1 MAKGNTKSKEQ
12 KPIEQTLWDAAN
24 KLRGKVEPA
33 EYKHVVLSMIFLKYA
48 NDRFSE
54 HREQMIANGQEAFLE
69 MMPFYQKDNVFYI
82 PECARW
88 DFIMKNAKQPDIAIK
103 IDTALHEIEMKNP
116 SLEGALPDNY
126 YSRLHMDPSG
136 LSSLLDLINGIDLQ
150 VGGDKDVFG
159 KVYEYCLRQ
168 FALKEGKGKGE
179 FYTPRTVVAL
189 LCELIE
195 PYSGIVYDGA
205 CGSGGMFVQSMRFVD
220 EHKGNRLEV
229 SIYGQELTDTTR
241 RLAKM
246 NLAIRGISANLGAEA
261 ANTFLNDQH
270 KDLKA
275 DFSLENPPFNQKD
288 WREPNQLTD
297 DPRWNGYPTPPTS
310 NANYGWLLNT
320 LSKLSQNGVGVVLL
334 ANGALSADGEE
345 YEIRKQMIEND
356 VVESIIVLPR
366 NMFYTTNISVTIWVL
381 NKNKKSRIENRPDGT
396 VSYRDRSNEVLFM
409 DLRQMGHP
417 YEKRYI
423 EFNEEDRATIVECF
437 KSWRF
442 EKHNNS
448 YKDIPFF
455 CRSVSKDIIAQKDYN
470 LSPSKYIELV
480 HLHQKDGFEYKRLGD
495 YISEIDN
502 RNSKSE
508 VTNLLGVSIEKRFM
522 PSVANIIGTD
532 LTTYKIISKNQFA
545 CSLMQVSRDGGVALA
560 LYKQREPSIMSPAY
574 YLFEVTNK
582 EIFPEYLELVLMGQ
596 EFDRDASFYAIGGVR
611 GTLTWQEFCDIEIP
625 VPDKPVQQELI
636 LNKRIFSLKNELS
649 DLLESTELSKNE
661 LKSKLSSVIDS
672 I

>member
-1 MAKGNTKSKEQ
+1 MARGTAKPKEQ

-24 KLRGKVEPA
+24 KLRGKVEPS

-48 NDRFSE
+48 NDRFNE
-54 HREQMIANGQEAFLE
+54 HREKMKANGQDAFLE
-69 MMPFYQKDNVFYI
+69 MLPFYQKDNVFYI

-88 DFIMKNAKQPDIAIK
+88 SFIMENAKQPDIAIK
-103 IDTALHEIEMKNP
+103 IDTALHEIEMKNKT
-116 SLEGALPDNY
+116 LAGALPDNY

-136 LSSLLDLINGIDLQ
+136 LSSLLDLINGLELQ

-220 EHKGNRLEV
+220 EHKGNRLNV

-288 WREPNQLTD
+288 WREANQLNS
-297 DPRWNGYPTPPTS
+297 DPRWDGYPTPPTS

-320 LSKLSQNGVGVVLL
+320 LSKLGQNGVGVVLL
-334 ANGALSADGEE
+334 ANGALSAGGEE
-345 YEIRKQMIEND
+345 YEIRKRLIEND
-356 VVESIIVLPR
+356 RVEAIVILPR
-366 NMFYTTNISVTIWVL
+366 NMFYTTDISVTVWIL
-381 NKNKKSRIENRPDGT
+381 NKNKKSRVEKRPDGDVT
-396 VSYRDRSNEVLFM
+396 FRDRTDEILFM

-417 YEKRYI
+417 YEKKYIELTEEDRAVVVDRFKSWRLDGYKSPYENVPEFCYAAKKPEIAEKDYSLVPSRYI
-423 EFNEEDRATIVECF
+423 EFINRDESVGYEEKMT
-437 KSWRF
+437 
-442 EKHNNS
+442 
-448 YKDIPFF
+448 
-455 CRSVSKDIIAQKDYN
+455 Q
-470 LSPSKYIELV
+470 LQGELT
-480 HLHQKDGFEYKRLGD
+480 E
-495 YISEIDN
+495 
-502 RNSKSE
+502 
-508 VTNLLGVSIEKRFM
+508 LLIQE
-522 PSVANIIGTD
+522 
-532 LTTYKIISKNQFA
+532 Q
-545 CSLMQVSRDGGVALA
+545 QSR
-560 LYKQREPSIMSPAY
+560 Q
-574 YLFEVTNK
+574 
-582 EIFPEYLELVLMGQ
+582 
-596 EFDRDASFYAIGGVR
+596 
-611 GTLTWQEFCDIEIP
+611 
-625 VPDKPVQQELI
+625 
-636 LNKRIFSLKNELS
+636 
-649 DLLESTELSKNE
+649 DLLEVMKGLGYEI
-661 LKSKLSSVIDS
+661 KL
-672 I
+672 

>member
-1 MAKGNTKSKEQ
+1 MAKGIKEQ
-12 KPIEQTLWDAAN
+12 KPIEQILWDAAN

-48 NDRFSE
+48 NDRFDE
-54 HREQMIANGQEAFLE
+54 HRAQMIENGQASFLE

-88 DFIMKNAKQPDIAIK
+88 AYIMENAKQPDIAIK
-103 IDTALHEIEMKNP
+103 IDTALHEIEAKNP
-116 SLEGALPDNY
+116 ALAGALPDNY

-136 LSSLLDLINGIDLQ
+136 LASLIDLVNGIQLQ

-220 EHKGNRLEV
+220 EHKGNRLNV

-288 WREPNQLTD
+288 WREANQLND

-320 LSKLSQNGVGVVLL
+320 LSKLGQNGVGVVLL
-334 ANGALSADGEE
+334 ANGALSSGGDEC
-345 YEIRKQMIEND
+345 EIRKRLIEND
-356 VVESIIVLPR
+356 MLEAIIVLPNR
-366 NMFYTTNISVTIWVL
+366 MFYTTDISVTIWIL
-381 NKNKKSRIENRPDGT
+381 NKNKHARSEKRPDGE
-396 VSYRDRSNEVLFM
+396 VRFRDRSGEILFM

-417 YEKRYI
+417 YEKKYI
-423 EFNEEDRATIVECF
+423 EFTDEDRAIIVDRF

-442 EKHNNS
+442 EG
-448 YKDIPFF
+448 YPIQYEDIPEF
-455 CRSVSKDIIAQKDYN
+455 CYSAKKEEIVEKDYS
-470 LSPSKYIELV
+470 LVPSRYIEFV
-480 HLHQKDGFEYKRLGD
+480 
-495 YISEIDN
+495 N
-502 RNSKSE
+502 RDETVGYEDKMAQLQGELRELLIQEQQSK
-508 VTNLLGVSIEKRFM
+508 
-522 PSVANIIGTD
+522 
-532 LTTYKIISKNQFA
+532 Q
-545 CSLMQVSRDGGVALA
+545 
-560 LYKQREPSIMSPAY
+560 
-574 YLFEVTNK
+574 
-582 EIFPEYLELVLMGQ
+582 
-596 EFDRDASFYAIGGVR
+596 
-611 GTLTWQEFCDIEIP
+611 
-625 VPDKPVQQELI
+625 
-636 LNKRIFSLKNELS
+636 
-649 DLLESTELSKNE
+649 DLLEVMRGLGYEL
-661 LKSKLSSVIDS
+661 
-672 I
+672 

>member
-1 MAKGNTKSKEQ
+1 MARKSAKPKEQ
-12 KPIEQTLWDAAN
+12 KPIEVTLWDAAN

-48 NDRFSE
+48 NDRFDE
-54 HREQMIANGQEAFLE
+54 HREQMVANGQEAFLE
-69 MMPFYQKDNVFYI
+69 MMPFYTKDNVFYI

-88 DFIMKNAKQPDIAIK
+88 AFIMENAKQPDIAIK

-116 SLEGALPDNY
+116 ALEGALPDNY

-136 LSSLLDLINGIDLQ
+136 LSSLLDLINGLELQ
-150 VGGDKDVFG
+150 VGGDKDIFG

-220 EHKGNRLEV
+220 AHGGNRLGV

-288 WREPNQLTD
+288 WREANQLND
-297 DPRWNGYPTPPTS
+297 DPRWNGYPTPPAS

-320 LSKLSQNGVGVVLL
+320 LSKLGQNGVGVVLL
-334 ANGALSADGEE
+334 ANGALSAGGDE
-345 YEIRKQMIEND
+345 YEIRKRMIEND
-356 VVESIIVLPR
+356 VIEAIVVLPNR
-366 NMFYTTNISVTIWVL
+366 MFYTTDISVTVWIL
-381 NKNKKSRIENRPDGT
+381 NRNKKSRIEKRPDGNIT
-396 VSYRDRSNEVLFM
+396 YRDRSGEILFM

-417 YEKRYI
+417 YEKKYV
-423 EFNEEDRATIVECF
+423 EFTEEDRDVVTNRF
-437 KSWRF
+437 KAWRI
-442 EKHNNS
+442 ED
-448 YKDIPFF
+448 YKETYSNQDGF
-455 CRSVSKDIIAQKDYN
+455 CYSASKDEIINRDYSLVPSRYIAFDDEQEEIDYDVRMQEIRDELKD
-470 LSPSKYIELV
+470 LLDQEQESRRELV
-480 HLHQKDGFEYKRLGD
+480 KVLEDLG
-495 YISEIDN
+495 YGIS
-502 RNSKSE
+502 
-508 VTNLLGVSIEKRFM
+508 
-522 PSVANIIGTD
+522 
-532 LTTYKIISKNQFA
+532 
-545 CSLMQVSRDGGVALA
+545 
-560 LYKQREPSIMSPAY
+560 
-574 YLFEVTNK
+574 
-582 EIFPEYLELVLMGQ
+582 
-596 EFDRDASFYAIGGVR
+596 
-611 GTLTWQEFCDIEIP
+611 
-625 VPDKPVQQELI
+625 
-636 LNKRIFSLKNELS
+636 
-649 DLLESTELSKNE
+649 
-661 LKSKLSSVIDS
+661 
-672 I
+672 

>member
-1 MAKGNTKSKEQ
+1 MARGKAKPKEQ
-12 KPIEQTLWDAAN
+12 KPIEQILWDAAN

-48 NDRFSE
+48 NDRFDE
-54 HREQMIANGQEAFLE
+54 HRAQMKANGQEAFLE
-69 MMPFYQKDNVFYI
+69 MMPFYTKDNVFYI

-88 DFIMKNAKQPDIAIK
+88 SYIMENAKQSDIAIK
-103 IDTALHEIEMKNP
+103 IDTALHEIEQKNP
-116 SLEGALPDNY
+116 ALEGALPDNY

-136 LSSLLDLINGIDLQ
+136 LSSLIDLINGIQLQ
-150 VGGDKDVFG
+150 VGGDKDIFG

-195 PYSGIVYDGA
+195 PYQGIVYDGA

-220 EHKGNRLEV
+220 AHGGNRLGV

-288 WREPNQLTD
+288 WREANQLVD

-320 LSKLSQNGVGVVLL
+320 LSKLGQNGVGVVLL
-334 ANGALSADGEE
+334 ANGALSAGTAGNDE
-345 YEIRKQMIEND
+345 YEIRKRLIEND
-356 VVESIIVLPR
+356 VVEAIIILPR
-366 NMFYTTNISVTIWVL
+366 NMFYTTDISVTVWML
-381 NKNKKSRIENRPDGT
+381 NKNKRARTEKRPDGEVYFRGRT
-396 VSYRDRSNEVLFM
+396 DEVLFM

-417 YEKRYI
+417 YEKKYI
-423 EFNEEDRATIVECF
+423 EFTDEDRAAIVDRF

-442 EKHNNS
+442 EGYPTK
-448 YKDIPFF
+448 YEDIPEF
-455 CRSVSKDIIAQKDYN
+455 CYSAKKDEIVEKDYS
-470 LSPSKYIELV
+470 LVPSRYIEFVNRDESVGYEEKMTQLQGE
-480 HLHQKDGFEYKRLGD
+480 LKD
-495 YISEIDN
+495 
-502 RNSKSE
+502 
-508 VTNLLGVSIEKRFM
+508 LLI
-522 PSVANIIGTD
+522 
-532 LTTYKIISKNQFA
+532 
-545 CSLMQVSRDGGVALA
+545 
-560 LYKQREPSIMSPAY
+560 
-574 YLFEVTNK
+574 
-582 EIFPEYLELVLMGQ
+582 Q
-596 EFDRDASFYAIGGVR
+596 E
-611 GTLTWQEFCDIEIP
+611 
-625 VPDKPVQQELI
+625 QQSM
-636 LNKRIFSLKNELS
+636 K
-649 DLLESTELSKNE
+649 DLLEVMKGLGYEIEL
-661 LKSKLSSVIDS
+661 
-672 I
+672 

>member
-1 MAKGNTKSKEQ
+1 MATKDNKEQ

-54 HREQMIANGQEAFLE
+54 HREQMMANGQEAFLE

-116 SLEGALPDNY
+116 ALEGALPDNY

-220 EHKGNRLEV
+220 EHKGNRLAV

-297 DPRWNGYPTPPTS
+297 DPRWNGYRTPPTS

-334 ANGALSADGEE
+334 ANGALSAGGEE
-345 YEIRKQMIEND
+345 YEIRKRMIEND
-356 VVESIIVLPR
+356 VVEAIIVLPNR
-366 NMFYTTNISVTIWVL
+366 MFYTTDISVTIWIL
-381 NKNKKSRIENRPDGT
+381 NKNKKSRIEKRPEGN
-396 VSYRDRSNEVLFM
+396 VSYRDRSGEILFV

-417 YEKRYI
+417 FEKKYI
-423 EFNEEDRATIVECF
+423 EFTQEDRDIVTQTF
-437 KSWRF
+437 KAWRLDGF
-442 EKHNNS
+442 DLPYSNRDGFCYS
-448 YKDIPFF
+448 ADINE
-455 CRSVSKDIIAQKDYN
+455 VIEKDYS
-470 LSPSKYIELV
+470 LVPSRYIAFDFREDDIDYDARIRTLQSELKE
-480 HLHQKDGFEYKRLGD
+480 LLLKE
-495 YISEIDN
+495 E
-502 RNSKSE
+502 NSKKD
-508 VTNLLGVSIEKRFM
+508 LLRV
-522 PSVANIIGTD
+522 
-532 LTTYKIISKNQFA
+532 
-545 CSLMQVSRDGGVALA
+545 
-560 LYKQREPSIMSPAY
+560 
-574 YLFEVTNK
+574 
-582 EIFPEYLELVLMGQ
+582 LE
-596 EFDRDASFYAIGGVR
+596 
-611 GTLTWQEFCDIEIP
+611 DIE
-625 VPDKPVQQELI
+625 
-636 LNKRIFSLKNELS
+636 NGLS
-649 DLLESTELSKNE
+649 
-661 LKSKLSSVIDS
+661 
-672 I
+672 

>member
-1 MAKGNTKSKEQ
+1 MAKGSNKNKEQ

-116 SLEGALPDNY
+116 ALEGALPDNY

-220 EHKGNRLEV
+220 EHKGNRLAV

-288 WREPNQLTD
+288 WREPNQLVD

-320 LSKLSQNGVGVVLL
+320 LSKLNQNGVGVVLL
-334 ANGALSADGEE
+334 ANGALSAGGEE
-345 YEIRKQMIEND
+345 YEIRKRMIEND
-356 VVESIIVLPR
+356 VVEAIIDLPQS
-366 NMFYTTNISVTIWVL
+366 MFYTTDISVTIWVL
-381 NKNKKSRIENRPDGT
+381 NKNKKARIEKRPEGNI
-396 VSYRDRSNEVLFM
+396 SFRDRSNEILFL
-409 DLRQMGHP
+409 DLRRIGHP
-417 YEKRYI
+417 YEKKYI
-423 EFNEEDRATIVECF
+423 EFTEEDREMIVNRF
-437 KSWRF
+437 KSWRLNGYMTSYENIPEF
-442 EKHNNS
+442 CYSATKEEIVEKEYS
-448 YKDIPFF
+448 L
-455 CRSVSKDIIAQKDYN
+455 V
-470 LSPSKYIELV
+470 PSRYIEMLRASEETDSE
-480 HLHQKDGFEYKRLGD
+480 LKMSQLQK
-495 YISEIDN
+495 
-502 RNSKSE
+502 
-508 VTNLLGVSIEKRFM
+508 
-522 PSVANIIGTD
+522 
-532 LTTYKIISKNQFA
+532 
-545 CSLMQVSRDGGVALA
+545 
-560 LYKQREPSIMSPAY
+560 
-574 YLFEVTNK
+574 
-582 EIFPEYLELVLMGQ
+582 EL
-596 EFDRDASFYAIGGVR
+596 
-611 GTLTWQEFCDIEIP
+611 
-625 VPDKPVQQELI
+625 KELI
-636 LNKRIFSLKNELS
+636 LQEQISKQ
-649 DLLESTELSKNE
+649 DLLNV
-661 LKSKLSSVIDS
+661 LKEFGYEIDV
-672 I
+672 

>member
-1 MAKGNTKSKEQ
+1 MANGNAKNKEQ

-116 SLEGALPDNY
+116 ALEGALPDNY

-220 EHKGNRLEV
+220 EHKGNRLAV

-288 WREPNQLTD
+288 WREPNQLVD
-297 DPRWNGYPTPPTS
+297 DPRWNGYPTPPIS

-334 ANGALSADGEE
+334 ANGALSASGEE

-356 VVESIIVLPR
+356 VIEAMVVLPMK
-366 NMFYTTNISVTIWVL
+366 MFYTTDISVTVWIL
-381 NKNKKSRIENRPDGT
+381 NKNKHNRIEKRPDGG
-396 VSYRDRSNEVLFM
+396 VNYRERSGEILFM

-417 YEKRYI
+417 FEKKYI
-423 EFNEEDRATIVECF
+423 EFTEEDRAIIVEKF
-437 KSWRF
+437 KSWRCDD
-442 EKHNNS
+442 
-448 YKDIPFF
+448 YKIAYEDVPEF
-455 CRSVSKDIIAQKDYN
+455 CYSASKDKIIENDYN
-470 LSPSKYIELV
+470 LVPSKYIEFR
-480 HLHQKDGFEYKRLGD
+480 QEEESED
-495 YISEIDN
+495 YDEKMRKLQLELRD
-502 RNSKSE
+502 
-508 VTNLLGVSIEKRFM
+508 LL
-522 PSVANIIGTD
+522 
-532 LTTYKIISKNQFA
+532 
-545 CSLMQVSRDGGVALA
+545 
-560 LYKQREPSIMSPAY
+560 
-574 YLFEVTNK
+574 NK
-582 EIFPEYLELVLMGQ
+582 EEQ
-596 EFDRDASFYAIGGVR
+596 SR
-611 GTLTWQEFCDIEIP
+611 
-625 VPDKPVQQELI
+625 
-636 LNKRIFSLKNELS
+636 NEL
-649 DLLESTELSKNE
+649 LEVMRGLGYE
-661 LKSKLSSVIDS
+661 I
-672 I
+672 

>member
-1 MAKGNTKSKEQ
+1 MPKGKAKAKES

-48 NDRFSE
+48 NDRFNE
-54 HREQMIANGQEAFLE
+54 HRKQMIADGQQAFLE
-69 MMPFYQKDNVFYI
+69 MMPFYTKDNVFYI

-88 DFIMKNAKQPDIAIK
+88 SFIMENAKQPDIAIK

-116 SLEGALPDNY
+116 TLAGALPDNY

-136 LSSLLDLINGIDLQ
+136 LSSLLDLINGIELQ
-150 VGGDKDVFG
+150 VGGDKDIFG

-195 PYSGIVYDGA
+195 PYHGIVYDGA
-205 CGSGGMFVQSMRFVD
+205 CGSGGMFIQSMRFVD
-220 EHKGNRLEV
+220 EHRGNRLNV

-288 WREPNQLTD
+288 WREPNQLND
-297 DPRWNGYPTPPTS
+297 DPRWSGYPTPPTS

-320 LSKLSQNGVGVVLL
+320 LSKLNQNGVGVVLL
-334 ANGALSADGEE
+334 ANGALSAGGEE
-345 YEIRKQMIEND
+345 YRIRKALIEND
-356 VVESIIVLPR
+356 VVEAIVILPR
-366 NMFYTTNISVTIWVL
+366 SMFYTTDISVTAWIL
-381 NKNKKSRIENRPDGT
+381 NRNKHTRTENRPSGE
-396 VSYRDRSNEVLFM
+396 VRYRERSDEILFM

-417 YEKRYI
+417 YEKKYI
-423 EFNEEDRATIVECF
+423 EFTQEDRDVIVDRF

-442 EKHNNS
+442 DGYQTPYEN
-448 YKDIPFF
+448 IPEF
-455 CRSVSKDIIAQKDYN
+455 CYSATKAEVIGKDYS
-470 LSPSKYIELV
+470 LVPSRYIEFVQAGEDENYDAKMKQL
-480 HLHQKDGFEYKRLGD
+480 Q
-495 YISEIDN
+495 SE
-502 RNSKSE
+502 
-508 VTNLLGVSIEKRFM
+508 L
-522 PSVANIIGTD
+522 
-532 LTTYKIISKNQFA
+532 
-545 CSLMQVSRDGGVALA
+545 
-560 LYKQREPSIMSPAY
+560 
-574 YLFEVTNK
+574 
-582 EIFPEYLELVLMGQ
+582 
-596 EFDRDASFYAIGGVR
+596 
-611 GTLTWQEFCDIEIP
+611 
-625 VPDKPVQQELI
+625 QELLI
-636 LNKRIFSLKNELS
+636 QEQQSRA
-649 DLLESTELSKNE
+649 DLLEVMKGLGYE
-661 LKSKLSSVIDS
+661 ID

>member
-1 MAKGNTKSKEQ
+1 MPKGKAKTKES

-48 NDRFSE
+48 NDRFNE
-54 HREQMIANGQEAFLE
+54 HRKQMIADGQQAFLE
-69 MMPFYQKDNVFYI
+69 MMPFYTKDNVFYI

-88 DFIMKNAKQPDIAIK
+88 SFIMENAKQPDIAIK

-116 SLEGALPDNY
+116 TLAGALPDNY

-136 LSSLLDLINGIDLQ
+136 LSSLLDLINGIELQ
-150 VGGDKDVFG
+150 VGGDKDIFG

-195 PYSGIVYDGA
+195 PYHGIVYDGA
-205 CGSGGMFVQSMRFVD
+205 CGSGGMFIQSMRFVD
-220 EHKGNRLEV
+220 EHRGNRLNV

-288 WREPNQLTD
+288 WREPNQLND
-297 DPRWNGYPTPPTS
+297 DPRWSGYPTPPTS

-320 LSKLSQNGVGVVLL
+320 LSKLNQNGVGVVLL
-334 ANGALSADGEE
+334 ANGALSAGGEE
-345 YEIRKQMIEND
+345 YKIRKALIEND
-356 VVESIIVLPR
+356 VVEAIVILPR
-366 NMFYTTNISVTIWVL
+366 SMFYTTDISVTAWIL
-381 NKNKKSRIENRPDGT
+381 NRNKHTRTENRPSGE
-396 VSYRDRSNEVLFM
+396 VRYRERSDEILFM

-417 YEKRYI
+417 YEIKYI
-423 EFNEEDRATIVECF
+423 EFTQEDRDVIVDRF

-442 EKHNNS
+442 DGYQTPYEN
-448 YKDIPFF
+448 IPEF
-455 CRSVSKDIIAQKDYN
+455 CYSATKTEVIGKDYS
-470 LSPSKYIELV
+470 LVPSRYIEFV
-480 HLHQKDGFEYKRLGD
+480 QAGEDED
-495 YISEIDN
+495 YDAKMKQLQSELQ
-502 RNSKSE
+502 
-508 VTNLLGVSIEKRFM
+508 TLLIQE
-522 PSVANIIGTD
+522 
-532 LTTYKIISKNQFA
+532 Q
-545 CSLMQVSRDGGVALA
+545 QSRA
-560 LYKQREPSIMSPAY
+560 
-574 YLFEVTNK
+574 
-582 EIFPEYLELVLMGQ
+582 
-596 EFDRDASFYAIGGVR
+596 
-611 GTLTWQEFCDIEIP
+611 
-625 VPDKPVQQELI
+625 
-636 LNKRIFSLKNELS
+636 
-649 DLLESTELSKNE
+649 DLLEVMKGLGYE
-661 LKSKLSSVIDS
+661 ID

>member
-1 MAKGNTKSKEQ
+1 MPKGKAKAKES

-48 NDRFSE
+48 NDRFNE
-54 HREQMIANGQEAFLE
+54 HRKQMIADGQQAFLE
-69 MMPFYQKDNVFYI
+69 MMPFYTKDNVFYI

-88 DFIMKNAKQPDIAIK
+88 SFIMENAKQPDIAII

-116 SLEGALPDNY
+116 TLAGALPDNY

-136 LSSLLDLINGIDLQ
+136 LSSLLDLINGIELQ
-150 VGGDKDVFG
+150 VGGDKDIFG

-195 PYSGIVYDGA
+195 PYHGIVYDGA
-205 CGSGGMFVQSMRFVD
+205 CGSGGMFIQSMRFVD
-220 EHKGNRLEV
+220 EHRGNRLNV

-288 WREPNQLTD
+288 WREPNQLND
-297 DPRWNGYPTPPTS
+297 DPRWSGYPTPPTS

-320 LSKLSQNGVGVVLL
+320 LSKLNQNGVGVVLL
-334 ANGALSADGEE
+334 ANGALSAGGEE
-345 YEIRKQMIEND
+345 YRIRKALIEND
-356 VVESIIVLPR
+356 VVEAIVILPR
-366 NMFYTTNISVTIWVL
+366 SMFYTTDISVTAWIL
-381 NKNKKSRIENRPDGT
+381 NRNKHTRTENRPSGE
-396 VSYRDRSNEVLFM
+396 VRYRERSDEILFM

-417 YEKRYI
+417 YEKKYI
-423 EFNEEDRATIVECF
+423 EFTQEDRDVIVDRF

-442 EKHNNS
+442 DGYQTS
-448 YKDIPFF
+448 YENIPEF
-455 CRSVSKDIIAQKDYN
+455 CYSATKAEVIGKDYS
-470 LSPSKYIELV
+470 LVPSRYIEFVQAGEDEDYDAKMKQLQSELQTLLIQEQQSRADLMEV
-480 HLHQKDGFEYKRLGD
+480 MKGLG
-495 YISEIDN
+495 YEID
-502 RNSKSE
+502 
-508 VTNLLGVSIEKRFM
+508 I
-522 PSVANIIGTD
+522 
-532 LTTYKIISKNQFA
+532 
-545 CSLMQVSRDGGVALA
+545 
-560 LYKQREPSIMSPAY
+560 
-574 YLFEVTNK
+574 
-582 EIFPEYLELVLMGQ
+582 
-596 EFDRDASFYAIGGVR
+596 
-611 GTLTWQEFCDIEIP
+611 
-625 VPDKPVQQELI
+625 
-636 LNKRIFSLKNELS
+636 
-649 DLLESTELSKNE
+649 
-661 LKSKLSSVIDS
+661 
-672 I
+672 